1 VNKAKAVGIQYAALP
16 YRHSGRRLEV
26 LLITSRE
33 TRRWVIPKGW
43 PIKGLAPQEAAALE
57 AAEEAGLEG
66 EIEASPIG
74 SYRYLKH
81 LKGGRTIPIQVIVFP
96 LLVHGQSPSWKEQ
109 DQRQF
114 AWFRCDQARALVTEP
129 NLKRLIR
136 DFGQARAHGLL
147 PRAAHLGRWIDAA
160 LFGLHR

>member
-1 VNKAKAVGIQYAALP
+1 MNKSKAVGIQYAALP
-16 YRHSGRRLEV
+16 FRHSGRRLEI

-43 PIKGLAPQEAAALE
+43 PVKGLAPQEAAALE

-66 EIEASPIG
+66 EIEANPIG

-81 LKGGRTIPIQVIVFP
+81 LKGGHTIPIQVIVFP
-96 LLVHGQSPSWKEQ
+96 
-109 DQRQF
+109 
-114 AWFRCDQARALVTEP
+114 RALVAEP

-136 DFGQARAHGLL
+136 DFGLARAQGLL
-147 PRAAHLGRWIDAA
+147 PRAAHFGRWIDAA